1 MSNLAKIME
10 VLLGKIGHLFRKS
23 EANYEQRRRKL
34 YNNIKFEE
42 DPESTWTLVGELGDG
57 SFSRVYKAEHRRT
70 GRLAAAKICELKNE
84 EELQDLN
91 VEIDILSVCRH
102 PNIVEL
108 IEAYYYNSKLWML
121 IEFCE
126 GGAVDS
132 IMNELEKPLT
142 EPQIKYVC
150 HELCQGLS
158 FLHKNKVIHRDMKAG
173 NVLLTIGGQVKIADF
188 GVSAK
193 NKYTLQKRDSF
204 IGTPYWMAPETIQ
217 CETVRDNPYD
227 YKADIWSLGITLI
240 EFAQRD
246 PPHHDMS
253 PVRVLLKIQKG
264 EPPKLDFPS
273 RWSKEFSEFL
283 TICLNKD
290 PSKRPSADDLL
301 EHPFIVHATDVKPVR
316 DLILEYKADIVE
328 EVEVEEGSEKGQP
341 SPIASSA
348 PSPVAST
355 SRKKYHAPPPPVIT
369 KASTD
374 SNHNHNGNISEF
386 NAQSMQSPN
395 HAKQSYQNSISS
407 SPSAQSNMSAINN
420 SVGSL
425 PNTISD
431 HSNHYISNH
440 TSHNQNSHHH
450 LQAHSQEQ
458 QASRAR
464 RKTLTRTRK
473 FVIDGVVMTT
483 TTSKIIYADEEMIDD
498 DQDLRKQELREL
510 KILQKQEARQFQD
523 LLFKAQCTT
532 EQLEKRLQSEL
543 AQLLK
548 EFEVELEVTTRQ
560 QKQLIEKLEQ
570 QQEETLK
577 EASREVRA
585 MQQNELKHFRERLKM
600 DFRRAKQE
608 IEYLPKTTRRA
619 RKDKLAL
626 DQADAARAFIDQLNA
641 AHDAALKQKTEQYQ
655 DRLAA
660 MEKQFLL
667 NKQQILRTRE
677 AAIWELE
684 EKQMNERHQLAKH
697 QLKEI
702 FFLQRHQMVVRHDKE
717 LEQVKRINARHEEN
731 LLKRQSHERRQLPK
745 RIRSE
750 MKTREL
756 MFRESLRISTLA
768 SKANGGDSGN
778 EERDKLRQFQESEKK
793 RYKAEQQCQEQKHQR
808 QVEDLRLSSA
818 NTIRELEQLQNEK
831 RKALMEHETSKL
843 KQMQIE
849 HQNEQMKWRRNLKAR
864 KARLEDEFMKQRSE
878 QERFYNPGFIDSRN
892 FVPSPSH
899 LVQ

>member
-1 MSNLAKIME
+1 M
-10 VLLGKIGHLFRKS
+10 
-23 EANYEQRRRKL
+23 EQRRRKL
-34 YNNIKFEE
+34 YNNIKFDEN
-42 DPESTWTLVGELGDG
+42 PESTWTLVGELGDG
-57 SFSRVYKAEHRRT
+57 SFSRVYKAQHRPS

-108 IEAYYYNSKLWML
+108 IEAYYYESRLWML

-126 GGAVDS
+126 GGAVDN
-132 IMNELEKPLT
+132 IMSELEKPLT
-142 EPQIKYVC
+142 EPQIRYIC
-150 HELCQGLS
+150 HELCEGLS
-158 FLHKNKVIHRDMKAG
+158 FLHKNKVIHRDLKAG
-173 NVLLTIGGQVKIADF
+173 NVLLTLGGEVKIADF

-273 RWSKEFSEFL
+273 RWSREFSDFL

-290 PSKRPSADDLL
+290 PTKRPTAEELI
-301 EHPFIVHATDVKPVR
+301 EHPFIVDSTNVKPVR

-328 EVEVEEGSEKGQP
+328 EVEEEGSEKGQP
-341 SPIASSA
+341 SPVASSA

-355 SRKKYHAPPPPVIT
+355 SRKKYQAPPPPVT
-369 KASTD
+369 KNSSNNNTNNNNNNNVNDNHPQQST
-374 SNHNHNGNISEF
+374 
-386 NAQSMQSPN
+386 PN
-395 HAKQSYQNSISS
+395 HKQSLNNSSSS
-407 SPSAQSNMSAINN
+407 SPSTQSSSSAVNN
-420 SVGSL
+420 SFASSATVNNHHSS
-425 PNTISD
+425 N
-431 HSNHYISNH
+431 HHHNSNHY
-440 TSHNQNSHHH
+440 NS
-450 LQAHSQEQ
+450 QQPTPQEQ
-458 QASRAR
+458 SLKTR

-483 TTSKIIYADEEMIDD
+483 TTSKIIYAEEEIVND

-510 KILQKQEARQFQD
+510 KMLQKQEARQFQD

-532 EQLEKRLQSEL
+532 EQLEKRLQQEV

-548 EFEVELEVTTRQ
+548 DFDVELEATNRQ
-560 QKQLIEKLEQ
+560 QKQLVEKLEQ

-577 EASREVRA
+577 EASREVRS
-585 MQQNELKHFRERLKM
+585 MQQNELKLFREQLKM
-600 DFRRAKQE
+600 EFRCAKQD
-608 IEYLPKTTRRA
+608 IEYLPKATRRA
-619 RKDKLAL
+619 KKDKLAL

-641 AHDAALKQKTEQYQ
+641 AHDVALKQKTEQYQ
-655 DRLAA
+655 ERLAA
-660 MEKQFLL
+660 MERQFLL
-667 NKQQILRTRE
+667 NKQQIIRTRE

-684 EKQMNERHQLAKH
+684 EKHMLERQQLAKH

-702 FFLQRHQMVVRHDKE
+702 FFLQRHQMLVRHEKE
-717 LEQVKRINARHEEN
+717 MEQVKRINARHEEN
-731 LLKRQSHERRQLPK
+731 LLKRQSHEKRQLPK

-768 SKANGGDSGN
+768 NKANGGDSSN
-778 EERDKLRQFQESEKK
+778 EERDKLRQFQESEKS
-793 RYKAEQQCQEQKHQR
+793 RYKAEQQRQEQKHQR
-808 QVEDLRLSSA
+808 QLEELRQSSL

-831 RKALMEHETSKL
+831 RKALMEHETAKL
-843 KQMQIE
+843 KQMQCE
-849 HQNEQMKWRRNLKAR
+849 HNNEQIKWRRNLKTR
-864 KARLEDEFMKQRSE
+864 KARLEDEFLRQRSE
-878 QERFYNPGFIDSRN
+878 QERFYNPGIVDSRN
-892 FVPSPSH
+892 FIPSPSH
-899 LVQ
+899 MIQ

>member
-1 MSNLAKIME
+1 ME
-10 VLLGKIGHLFRKS
+10 LLFGKIGHLFKKS
-23 EANYEQRRRKL
+23 EGTQEQRRRKL

-42 DPESTWTLVGELGDG
+42 NPEATWTLVGELGDG
-57 SFSRVYKAEHRRT
+57 SFSRVYKAEHRLT
-70 GRLAAAKICELKNE
+70 KRLAAAKICELKNE

-91 VEIDILSVCRH
+91 VEIDILSACRH

-108 IEAYYYNSKLWML
+108 IEAYYYDCRLWML

-158 FLHKNKVIHRDMKAG
+158 FLHRNKVIHRDLKAG
-173 NVLLTIGGQVKIADF
+173 NVLLTLGGQVKIADF

-283 TICLNKD
+283 ILCLNKD
-290 PSKRPSADDLL
+290 PTKRPTADELL
-301 EHPFIVHATDVKPVR
+301 EQPFIKEATDVKPVR
-316 DLILEYKADIVE
+316 DLILEYTAEIEIVIE
-328 EVEVEEGSEKGQP
+328 EEGSEKGQP
-341 SPIASSA
+341 SPAASSA

-355 SRKKYHAPPPPVIT
+355 SRKKYQAPPPPVMKTIANNNNNT
-369 KASTD
+369 ND
-374 SNHNHNGNISEF
+374 SS
-386 NAQSMQSPN
+386 
-395 HAKQSYQNSISS
+395 SS
-407 SPSAQSNMSAINN
+407 SPSTQSTSSAANN
-420 SVGSL
+420 SLVSTANNHHHQ
-425 PNTISD
+425 PQQQQQQQYN
-431 HSNHYISNH
+431 NHYSNNHHNHNHH
-440 TSHNQNSHHH
+440 TH
-450 LQAHSQEQ
+450 LHQQQQ
-458 QASRAR
+458 QAAHEHSLKTR

-483 TTSKIIYADEEMIDD
+483 KTSKIIYAEEEIVND

-510 KILQKQEARQFQD
+510 KMLQKQEARQFQD

-532 EQLEKRLQSEL
+532 EQLEKKLQQEV

-548 EFEVELEVTTRQ
+548 DFEVELEATNRQ
-560 QKQLIEKLEQ
+560 QKQLIEKLDQ

-577 EASREVRA
+577 ETSREVRA
-585 MQQNELKHFRERLKM
+585 MQQNELKHFREQLKM
-600 DFRRAKQE
+600 EFKCAKQD
-608 IEYLPKTTRRA
+608 IEYLPKATRRA
-619 RKDKLAL
+619 KKDQLAL

-641 AHDAALKQKTEQYQ
+641 AHDVALKQKSEQYQ
-655 DRLAA
+655 ERLAA
-660 MEKQFLL
+660 MERQFLL

-677 AAIWELE
+677 AAIWDLE
-684 EKQMNERHQLAKH
+684 EKHMLERQQLAKH

-702 FFLQRHQMVVRHDKE
+702 FFLQRHQMLVRHEKE
-717 LEQVKRINARHEEN
+717 MEQVKRINARHEEN
-731 LLKRQSHERRQLPK
+731 LLKRQSHEKRQLPK

-768 SKANGGDSGN
+768 NKANGTDSN
-778 EERDKLRQFQESEKK
+778 QEEREKLRQFQESEKN
-793 RYKAEQQCQEQKHQR
+793 RYKAEQQRQEQKHQR
-808 QVEDLRLSSA
+808 QLEELRQSSI
-818 NTIRELEQLQNEK
+818 NTVGELEQLQNEK
-831 RKALMEHETSKL
+831 RKALMEHETAKL
-843 KQMQIE
+843 KQMHAE
-849 HQNEQMKWRRNLKAR
+849 HNNEQMKWRKNLKTR
-864 KARLEDEFMKQRSE
+864 KAHLEEEFLRQRSE
-878 QERFYNPGFIDSRN
+878 QERFYN
-892 FVPSPSH
+892 
-899 LVQ
+899 L

>member
-1 MSNLAKIME
+1 MF
-10 VLLGKIGHLFRKS
+10 LFRKR
-23 EANYEQRRRKL
+23 QRPKKL
-34 YNNIKFEE
+34 YDNIKF
-42 DPESTWTLVGELGDG
+42 DQNPESTWTLVGELGDG
-57 SFSRVYKAEHRRT
+57 SFSRVYKAEHRAT

-108 IEAYYYNSKLWML
+108 IEAYYYESRLWML

-142 EPQIKYVC
+142 EPQIKYIC
-150 HELCQGLS
+150 HELCEGLS
-158 FLHKNKVIHRDMKAG
+158 FLHKNKVIHRDLKAG
-173 NVLLTIGGQVKIADF
+173 NVLLTLGGQVKIADF

-273 RWSKEFSEFL
+273 RWSKEFSEFIAL
-283 TICLNKD
+283 CLQKD
-290 PSKRPSADDLL
+290 PTKRPTAEELL
-301 EHPFIVHATDVKPVR
+301 KHSFVCEATDVKPVR
-316 DLILEYKADIVE
+316 DLILEFKADIVE
-328 EVEVEEGSEKGQP
+328 EVEEEGSDKGQP
-341 SPIASSA
+341 SPAASSA

-355 SRKKYHAPPPPVIT
+355 SRKKYQAPPPPVIKT
-369 KASTD
+369 II
-374 SNHNHNGNISEF
+374 NNNN
-386 NAQSMQSPN
+386 
-395 HAKQSYQNSISS
+395 NSISS
-407 SPSAQSNMSAINN
+407 NDNLQSHNNTNNHHHHHSSSSSSSPSTQSNSSASFNN
-420 SVGSL
+420 NHPL
-425 PNTISD
+425 N
-431 HSNHYISNH
+431 HSNNNNNNIHNHHYHHNHQLNTSSNNDNIVANNN
-440 TSHNQNSHHH
+440 NQ
-450 LQAHSQEQ
+450 LEQSQ
-458 QASRAR
+458 SRTR

-483 TTSKIIYADEEMIDD
+483 TTSKIIYAEEEIVND

-510 KILQKQEARQFQD
+510 KMLQKQEARQFQD

-532 EQLEKRLQSEL
+532 EQLEKRLQQEV

-548 EFEVELEVTTRQ
+548 DFEIELESTNRQ

-577 EASREVRA
+577 EASREVRS
-585 MQQNELKHFRERLKM
+585 MQQNELKHFREQLKM
-600 DFRRAKQE
+600 EFRCAKQD
-608 IEYLPKTTRRA
+608 IEYLPKATRRA
-619 RKDKLAL
+619 KKDKLAL

-641 AHDAALKQKTEQYQ
+641 AHDATLKQKTEQYQ
-655 DRLAA
+655 ERLAA
-660 MEKQFLL
+660 MERQFLL

-677 AAIWELE
+677 AALWELE
-684 EKQMNERHQLAKH
+684 EKHMLERQQLAKH

-702 FFLQRHQMVVRHDKE
+702 FFLQRHQMLVRHEKE
-717 LEQVKRINARHEEN
+717 MEQVKRINSRHEEN
-731 LLKRQSHERRQLPK
+731 LLKRQSHEKRQLPK

-768 SKANGGDSGN
+768 NKASGN
-778 EERDKLRQFQESEKK
+778 NDSNSEERDKLRQFQESEKN
-793 RYKAEQQCQEQKHQR
+793 RYKAEQQRQELKHQR
-808 QVEDLRLSSA
+808 QLEELRQSSL

-831 RKALMEHETSKL
+831 RKALMEHETAKL
-843 KQMQIE
+843 KQMQAE
-849 HQNEQMKWRRNLKAR
+849 HNNEQIKWRRNLKTR
-864 KARLEDEFMKQRSE
+864 KSRLEEEFSRQRKE
-878 QERFYNPGFIDSRN
+878 QERFYNPGFVDSRN
-892 FVPSPSH
+892 FIPSPSH
-899 LVQ
+899 MIQ

>member
-1 MSNLAKIME
+1 ME
-10 VLLGKIGHLFRKS
+10 VLFGKIGHLFKKS
-23 EANYEQRRRKL
+23 EGTTEQRRRKL

-42 DPESTWTLVGELGDG
+42 NPESTWNLVGELGDG
-57 SFSRVYKAEHRRT
+57 SFSRVYKAEHKPT

-84 EELQDLN
+84 DELQDLN
-91 VEIDILSVCRH
+91 VEIDILSACRH

-108 IEAYYYNSKLWML
+108 IEAYYYESRLWML

-126 GGAVDS
+126 GGAVDG

-142 EPQIKYVC
+142 EPQIRYIC
-150 HELCQGLS
+150 HELCQGLA
-158 FLHKNKVIHRDMKAG
+158 FLHSNKVIHRDLKAG
-173 NVLLTIGGQVKIADF
+173 NVLLTLGGEVKIADF

-193 NKYTLQKRDSF
+193 NKHTLQKRDSF

-217 CETVRDNPYD
+217 CETVRDYPYD

-240 EFAQRD
+240 EFAQQD

-273 RWSKEFSEFL
+273 RWSKEFNDLL
-283 TICLNKD
+283 TLCLNKD
-290 PSKRPSADDLL
+290 PTKRPTASELL
-301 EHPFIVHATDVKPVR
+301 DHPFIRDATDVKPVR
-316 DLILEYKADIVE
+316 DLILEFKADIVE
-328 EVEVEEGSEKGQP
+328 EVEEEGSDKGQP
-341 SPIASSA
+341 SPAASSAPSPVASSA

-355 SRKKYHAPPPPVIT
+355 SRKKYQAPPPPVT
-369 KASTD
+369 KANTYI
-374 SNHNHNGNISEF
+374 NGNNSSTTNNISG
-386 NAQSMQSPN
+386 S
-395 HAKQSYQNSISS
+395 NSNSNSNSSNSNSSSNNISS
-407 SPSAQSNMSAINN
+407 NNTSVQQTNEQS
-420 SVGSL
+420 L
-425 PNTISD
+425 KT
-431 HSNHYISNH
+431 
-440 TSHNQNSHHH
+440 
-450 LQAHSQEQ
+450 
-458 QASRAR
+458 R

-483 TTSKIIYADEEMIDD
+483 TTSKIIYAEEEIVND

-510 KILQKQEARQFQD
+510 KMLQKQEARQFQD

-532 EQLEKRLQSEL
+532 EQLEKRLQQEVS
-543 AQLLK
+543 QLLK
-548 EFEVELEVTTRQ
+548 DFEIELEATNRQ

-585 MQQNELKHFRERLKM
+585 MQQNELKHFREQLKM
-600 DFRRAKQE
+600 EFRCAKQD
-608 IEYLPKTTRRA
+608 IEYLPKATRRA
-619 RKDKLAL
+619 KKDKLAL

-655 DRLAA
+655 ERLAA
-660 MEKQFLL
+660 MERQFLL

-684 EKQMNERHQLAKH
+684 EKHILERQQLAKH

-702 FFLQRHQMVVRHDKE
+702 FFLQRHQMLVRHEKE
-717 LEQVKRINARHEEN
+717 MEQVKRINARHEEN
-731 LLKRQSHERRQLPK
+731 LLKRHSHEKRQLPK

-768 SKANGGDSGN
+768 NKANGTDSGN
-778 EERDKLRQFQESEKK
+778 EERDKLRQFQESEKN
-793 RYKAEQQCQEQKHQR
+793 RYKAEQLRQEQKHQR
-808 QVEDLRLSSA
+808 QLEELRQSSL

-831 RKALMEHETSKL
+831 RKALMEHETAKL
-843 KQMQIE
+843 KQMQNE
-849 HQNEQMKWRRNLKAR
+849 HNNETIKWRRNLKVR
-864 KARLEDEFMKQRSE
+864 KARLEEEFMRQRSE

-892 FVPSPSH
+892 VTLATGNHH
-899 LVQ
+899 LRPA

>member
-1 MSNLAKIME
+1 ME
-10 VLLGKIGHLFRKS
+10 VFIKIGHLFKKS
-23 EANYEQRRRKL
+23 EGIEQKRRKL
-34 YNNIKFEE
+34 YYNIKFDEN
-42 DPESTWTLVGELGDG
+42 PESTWTLVGELGDG
-57 SFSRVYKAEHRRT
+57 SFSRVYKAEHRPS
-70 GRLAAAKICELKNE
+70 GRLAAAKICELKSQD
-84 EELQDLN
+84 ELQDLN
-91 VEIDILSVCRH
+91 VEIDILTACRH
-102 PNIVEL
+102 ENIVEL
-108 IEAYYYNSKLWML
+108 IEAYYYESRLWML

-142 EPQIKYVC
+142 EPQIRYIC
-150 HELCQGLS
+150 HEICKGLS
-158 FLHKNKVIHRDMKAG
+158 FLHKNRVIHRDLKAG
-173 NVLLTIGGQVKIADF
+173 NVLLTLAGEVKIADF

-264 EPPKLDFPS
+264 EPPRLDFPS
-273 RWSKEFSEFL
+273 RWSKEFSDFL
-283 TICLNKD
+283 TLCLNKD
-290 PSKRPSADDLL
+290 PAKRPTADELL
-301 EHPFIVHATDVKPVR
+301 QHPFIKDVTDVKPVR
-316 DLILEYKADIVE
+316 DLILEFKADIVE
-328 EVEVEEGSEKGQP
+328 EVEEEGSEK
-341 SPIASSA
+341 SSSA

-355 SRKKYHAPPPPVIT
+355 SRKKYQAPLPPC
-369 KASTD
+369 
-374 SNHNHNGNISEF
+374 
-386 NAQSMQSPN
+386 
-395 HAKQSYQNSISS
+395 
-407 SPSAQSNMSAINN
+407 
-420 SVGSL
+420 
-425 PNTISD
+425 
-431 HSNHYISNH
+431 
-440 TSHNQNSHHH
+440 
-450 LQAHSQEQ
+450 
-458 QASRAR
+458 

-473 FVIDGVVMTT
+473 FVIDGVLMTT
-483 TTSKIIYADEEMIDD
+483 TTSKIIYAEEEIVND

-532 EQLEKRLQSEL
+532 EQLEKRLQQEV

-548 EFEVELEVTTRQ
+548 DFDLELDATNRQ

-577 EASREVRA
+577 DASREVRA
-585 MQQNELKHFRERLKM
+585 MQQNELKHFREQLKM
-600 DFRRAKQE
+600 EFRCAKQDIGYLPKATRRAK
-608 IEYLPKTTRRA
+608 
-619 RKDKLAL
+619 KDKLAL

-655 DRLAA
+655 ERLSA
-660 MEKQFLL
+660 MERQFLL

-684 EKQMNERHQLAKH
+684 EKHMLERQQLAKH

-702 FFLQRHQMVVRHDKE
+702 FFLQRHQMLVRHEKE
-717 LEQVKRINARHEEN
+717 LEQVKRINTRHEEN
-731 LLKRQSHERRQLPK
+731 LLKRQTHEKRQLPK

-768 SKANGGDSGN
+768 NKANGTDSST
-778 EERDKLRQFQESEKK
+778 EERDKLRQFQESEKN
-793 RYKAEQQCQEQKHQR
+793 RYKAEQQRQEQKHHR
-808 QVEDLRLSSA
+808 QLEELRQSSL

-831 RKALMEHETSKL
+831 RKALMEHETAKL
-843 KQMQIE
+843 KQMQAE
-849 HQNEQMKWRRNLKAR
+849 HNNEQIKWRRNLKTR
-864 KARLEDEFMKQRSE
+864 KSRLEDEFMRQISE
-878 QERFYNPGFIDSRN
+878 QERFYNPAS
-892 FVPSPSH
+892 
-899 LVQ
+899 VQFSN

>member
-1 MSNLAKIME
+1 ME
-10 VLLGKIGHLFRKS
+10 VIFGKIGHLFRKS
-23 EANYEQRRRKL
+23 EATTEQKRRKL
-34 YNNIKFEE
+34 YSNIKFDEN
-42 DPESTWTLVGELGDG
+42 PESTWTLVGELGDG
-57 SFSRVYKAEHRRT
+57 SFSRVYKAEHRPS
-70 GRLAAAKICELKNE
+70 GRLAAAKICELKSE
-84 EELQDLN
+84 DELQDLN

-108 IEAYYYNSKLWML
+108 IESYYYDSRLWML

-142 EPQIKYVC
+142 EPQIRYVC
-150 HELCQGLS
+150 RQICQGLS
-158 FLHKNKVIHRDMKAG
+158 FLHKNRVIHRDIKAG
-173 NVLLTIGGQVKIADF
+173 NTLLTLGGEVKIADF

-193 NKYTLQKRDSF
+193 NKFTLQKRDSF

-264 EPPKLDFPS
+264 DPPKLDFPS
-273 RWSKEFSEFL
+273 RWSKEFSDFISL
-283 TICLNKD
+283 CLNKD
-290 PSKRPSADDLL
+290 PTKRPNADELMD
-301 EHPFIVHATDVKPVR
+301 HPFIVDATDVKPVR
-316 DLILEYKADIVE
+316 DLILEFKADIVE
-328 EVEVEEGSEKGQP
+328 EVEEEGSEKSQP
-341 SPIASSA
+341 SPAPSSA

-355 SRKKYHAPPPPVIT
+355 NRKKYKAPPPP
-369 KASTD
+369 
-374 SNHNHNGNISEF
+374 
-386 NAQSMQSPN
+386 
-395 HAKQSYQNSISS
+395 SI
-407 SPSAQSNMSAINN
+407 N
-420 SVGSL
+420 
-425 PNTISD
+425 
-431 HSNHYISNH
+431 
-440 TSHNQNSHHH
+440 
-450 LQAHSQEQ
+450 
-458 QASRAR
+458 
-464 RKTLTRTRK
+464 KTLRRTRK
-473 FVIDGVVMTT
+473 FVIDGVLMTT
-483 TTSKIIYADEEMIDD
+483 TTSKIIYAEEEIVND

-510 KILQKQEARQFQD
+510 KMLQKQEARQFQD

-532 EQLEKRLQSEL
+532 EQLEKRLQQEV

-548 EFEVELEVTTRQ
+548 DFDLELEATNRQ

-585 MQQNELKHFRERLKM
+585 MQQNELKHFREQLKM
-600 DFRRAKQE
+600 EFRCAKQD
-608 IEYLPKTTRRA
+608 IEYLPKATRRA
-619 RKDKLAL
+619 KKDKLAL

-655 DRLAA
+655 ERLSA
-660 MEKQFLL
+660 MERQFLL

-684 EKQMNERHQLAKH
+684 EKHMLERQQLAKH

-702 FFLQRHQMVVRHDKE
+702 FFLQRHQMLVRHEKE
-717 LEQVKRINARHEEN
+717 MEQVKRINIRHEEN
-731 LLKRQSHERRQLPK
+731 LLKRQSHEKRQLPK

-768 SKANGGDSGN
+768 NKANGNDSN
-778 EERDKLRQFQESEKK
+778 TEERDKLKQFQESEKN
-793 RYKAEQQCQEQKHQR
+793 RYKAEQQRQEQKHQR
-808 QVEDLRLSSA
+808 QLEELRQSSL

-831 RKALMEHETSKL
+831 RKALMEHETAKL
-843 KQMQIE
+843 KQMQAE
-849 HQNEQMKWRRNLKAR
+849 HNNEQIKWRRNLKTR
-864 KARLEDEFMKQRSE
+864 KSRLEEEFIRQISE
-878 QERFYNPGFIDSRN
+878 QERFYNPSFVDSRN
-892 FVPSPSH
+892 YSV
-899 LVQ
+899 